1 MFKWFYNISWSLQLA
16 VGLVLFGVTAVL
28 EALVL
33 AAYLESLWLGVFIAA
48 GLEAAKVL
56 TIIIYRILNGHA
68 GVPYPRGVRWLTL
81 GFRGMLFGLSAACS
95 VMFLAQHLDRP
106 GMERVRAADLAAAET
121 RYRRDLAAAQAGYIE
136 RRDRTLA
143 LFAEEDKREREA
155 LTQRYRPSIAALEAK
170 LDAEMDNVVGGE
182 FKGKRYK
189 ELQAR
194 LAEEK
199 GAYDQALAAL
209 ERAAAARPRD
219 ALERLETERRARR
232 AQLAEGYARDAAAIR
247 NADYQGDARVEHPMA
262 RAFVGVL
269 AAVFE
274 RRPSTLQFV
283 FFFALFL
290 SLTMELGI
298 WVAFEHITLARLPVF
313 AAAYRA
319 ELAVAG
325 KEVETDSELREF
337 ELEEAVGNEKARR
350 KRRSIEDV
358 LRGGDSKL
366 AERPDAPR
374 AVA

>member
-28 EALVL
+28 EAMVL
-33 AAYLESLWLGVFIAA
+33 AAYLESLWLGVFVAA

-56 TIIIYRILNGHA
+56 TIVLYRILNGHA

-106 GMERVRAADLAAAET
+106 AMERVRAADLATAGT
-121 RYRRDLAAAQAGYIE
+121 RYRQDLAAAQAGYIE
-136 RRDRTLA
+136 RRDRALA
-143 LFAEEDKREREA
+143 RLAAQDKREREA
-155 LTQRYRPSIAALEAK
+155 LTRRYQPAITALEAK

-199 GAYDQALAAL
+199 DAYTQALAAL
-209 ERAAAARPRD
+209 ERAVANRPTDRLEHLEAERRDREEQLAARY
-219 ALERLETERRARR
+219 T
-232 AQLAEGYARDAAAIR
+232 AEMSAIR

-274 RRPSTLQFV
+274 HQPTTLQFV
-283 FFFALFL
+283 FYFALFL

-313 AAAYRA
+313 AAGYRA

-337 ELEEAVGNEKARR
+337 ELDEAVRSEKARR

-358 LRGGDSKL
+358 LRGDDGKL
-366 AERPDAPR
+366 SERPDAPR

>member
-1 MFKWFYNISWSLQLA
+1 
-16 VGLVLFGVTAVL
+16 
-28 EALVL
+28 
-33 AAYLESLWLGVFIAA
+33 
-48 GLEAAKVL
+48 
-56 TIIIYRILNGHA
+56 
-68 GVPYPRGVRWLTL
+68 
-81 GFRGMLFGLSAACS
+81 
-95 VMFLAQHLDRP
+95 MFLAQHLDRP
-106 GMERVRAADLAAAET
+106 AMERVRAADLAAAET
-121 RYRRDLAAAQAGYIE
+121 RYREDLAAAQTGYVE
-136 RRDRTLA
+136 RRERTLA
-143 LFAEEDKREREA
+143 RLADEDKRERDA
-155 LTQRYRPSIAALEAK
+155 LTQRYLPSISALEAK

-189 ELQAR
+189 ELEAR

-199 GAYDQALAAL
+199 DAYAQALAAL
-209 ERAAAARPRD
+209 EHSAAARPDD
-219 ALERLETERRARR
+219 ALDRLETERRDRE
-232 AQLAEGYARDAAAIR
+232 AQLAERHATEAAAVR

-274 RRPSTLQFV
+274 RQPTTLQFV

-313 AAAYRA
+313 AAVYRA

-337 ELEEAVGNEKARR
+337 ELDEAVRTEKARR

-358 LRGGDSKL
+358 LRGRDSKL
-366 AERPDAPR
+366 SERPDAPR

>member
-1 MFKWFYNISWSLQLA
+1 MFKWFYNISWSLQLG
-16 VGLVLFGVTAVL
+16 VGLILFGVTAVL
-28 EALVL
+28 EAMVL
-33 AAYLESLWLGVFIAA
+33 AAYLESLWLGACVAA

-56 TIIIYRILNGHA
+56 TIVLYRILNGHA
-68 GVPYPRGVRWLTL
+68 GVPYPRGVRRLTL

-121 RYRRDLAAAQAGYIE
+121 RYRRDLAAAQAGDIE

-143 LFAEEDKREREA
+143 LFAEEDKRAREA
-155 LTQRYRPSIAALEAK
+155 LTQRYRPSIAALEAR

-219 ALERLETERRARR
+219 ALERLERKRRERE
-232 AQLAEGYARDAAAIR
+232 AQLAARYASEAAAIR

-298 WVAFEHITLARLPVF
+298 WVAFEHVTLARLPVF
-313 AAAYRA
+313 AAGYRA

-325 KEVETDSELREF
+325 KQVATDSELREF
-337 ELEEAVGNEKARR
+337 ELDETVRSEKARR